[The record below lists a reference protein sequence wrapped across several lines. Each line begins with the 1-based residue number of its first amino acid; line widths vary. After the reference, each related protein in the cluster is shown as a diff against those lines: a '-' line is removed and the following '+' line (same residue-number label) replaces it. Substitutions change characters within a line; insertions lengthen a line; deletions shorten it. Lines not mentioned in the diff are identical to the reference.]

1 MASWRRTIPWMLG
14 IALLAALLGARRPFG
29 AHGDG
34 RSGGASSGAGTP
46 RGTLRGRVTRIV
58 DGDTIKVAVGSRRE
72 TVRYIGIDTPEEVKP
87 GVPVECF
94 ARRAAARNRGLV
106 SGRAV
111 VLRLDANPRD
121 RYGRLLAYVYRAD
134 DGLFVNAALVR
145 DGYARTDPFP
155 DNRMHAAL
163 FARLDARAR
172 ARRSGLWGRCGPA
185 GIDAFPDR

>member
-1 MASWRRTIPWMLG
+1 MVSWRRAIPWMVG
-14 IALLAALLGARRPFG
+14 IALIAAFLGTRRPLG
-29 AHGDG
+29 GHGHA
-34 RSGGASSGAGTP
+34 RAGGSEAPHGS
-46 RGTLRGRVTRIV
+46 LRGRVTRVV
-58 DGDTIKVAVGSRRE
+58 DGDTVKVAVGSRRE

-87 GVPVECF
+87 GVPVECY
-94 ARRAAARNRGLV
+94 ARRAAARNRTLV
-106 SGRAV
+106 TGRDV

-121 RYGRLLAYVYRAD
+121 RYGRLLAYVYRAE

-155 DNRMHAAL
+155 DNRLHAPL

-172 ARRSGLWGRCGPA
+172 ARRAGLWGRCGPA